1 MTDIFE
7 RVLAPASDGQR
18 SRSSA
23 PSDCHK
29 NKQFI
34 SSLSG
39 VVFSLRNEDNAISP
53 IADFKQDTEK

>member
-1 MTDIFE
+1 MTITTGIFE

-18 SRSSA
+18 SRRSA
-23 PSDCHK
+23 TSDFHK

-39 VVFSLRNEDNAISP
+39 VVFSFSE
-53 IADFKQDTEK
+53 QG